1 ALQACDQLLWKHRW
15 QTLDR
20 QVLWLPTGPEA
31 LWCVAHPASEIKAM
45 CSTLEQSHPL
55 GRLWDID
62 VICPQNGLV
71 GRQSL
76 GESQRRCL
84 LFDEPAHACARS
96 RRHDTDLVVARV
108 EQMIDAWFARD

>member
-1 ALQACDQLLWKHRW
+1 MIIWLSPSEYIFKTQRESLLRQDQDFPLQNVRFYTYAKL
-15 QTLDR
+15 
-20 QVLWLPTGPEA
+20 
-31 LWCVAHPASEIKAM
+31 M

-84 LFDEPAHACARS
+84 LCDEPAHACARS

>member
-1 ALQACDQLLWKHRW
+1 MAA
-15 QTLDR
+15 DR
-20 QVLWLPTGPEA
+20 ARSAV
-31 LWCVAHPASEIKAM
+31 VRSASGQRN
-45 CSTLEQSHPL
+45 QSDVQYAGAEPSA
-55 GRLWDID
+55 GTPVDID

-84 LFDEPAHACARS
+84 LCDEPAHACARS

>member
-1 ALQACDQLLWKHRW
+1 MAA
-15 QTLDR
+15 DR
-20 QVLWLPTGPEA
+20 ARSAVVRSASGQRNQSDVQVR
-31 LWCVAHPASEIKAM
+31 
-45 CSTLEQSHPL
+45 LEQSHPL

-84 LFDEPAHACARS
+84 LCDEPAHACARS